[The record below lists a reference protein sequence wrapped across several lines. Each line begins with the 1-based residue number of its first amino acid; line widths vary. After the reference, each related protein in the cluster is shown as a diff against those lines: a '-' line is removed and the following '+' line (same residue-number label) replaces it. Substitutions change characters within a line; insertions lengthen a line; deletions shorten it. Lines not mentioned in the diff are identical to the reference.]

1 MPNILY
7 FVFISECVESVL
19 QFGRFFSSRKFG
31 DFFSWFFW
39 HLLRCGWLESQ
50 IATLHRASGSLSSKG
65 RSSGVFHRVISGGR
79 GLAEKG
85 TFTTHVPRRRC
96 SPQKLVDLYRGH

>member
-31 DFFSWFFW
+31 RIFIPDFFN
-39 HLLRCGWLESQ
+39 LLRCGWLESQ
-50 IATLHRASGSLSSKG
+50 IATLHRSSGSLSSKG
-65 RSSGVFHRVISGGR
+65 RGCFHGWFGD
-79 GLAEKG
+79 EE
-85 TFTTHVPRRRC
+85 
-96 SPQKLVDLYRGH
+96 SPQKFGFIDVMFLLFKGRVFSGSSR